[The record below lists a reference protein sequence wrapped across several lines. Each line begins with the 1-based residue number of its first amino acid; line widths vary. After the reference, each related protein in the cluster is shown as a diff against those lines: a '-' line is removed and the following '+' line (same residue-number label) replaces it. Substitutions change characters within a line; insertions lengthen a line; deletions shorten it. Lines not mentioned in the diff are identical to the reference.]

1 LCNCENYL
9 GPQQGLDAA
18 VQTVVPADR
27 TIVEVLRD
35 AGVAVETAC
44 EQGVCGTCVT
54 SVVEGEPDHR
64 DSVLSEEERRGEG
77 LMTTCC
83 SRAKSARLVL
93 DL

>member
-1 LCNCENYL
+1 
-9 GPQQGLDAA
+9 
-18 VQTVVPADR
+18 
-27 TIVEVLRD
+27 VLRD

-77 LMTTCC
+77 LMTICR
-83 SRAKSARLVL
+83 SPAKSARLVL
-93 DL
+93 EL